1 LPINAVQFTILS
13 IIAAGYRPVVAPYGS
28 ELSSILLPI
37 SKTATI
43 DKTLF
48 YVITT
53 LPQLQISYLV
63 IVKSSIFVPPTNLML
78 SVPVLPLCV
87 FPEIFFQ
94 EIQR

>member
-13 IIAAGYRPVVAPYGS
+13 IIAVGYKPVVAPYGS

-48 YVITT
+48 YAI
-53 LPQLQISYLV
+53 LKIRE
-63 IVKSSIFVPPTNLML
+63 VKR
-78 SVPVLPLCV
+78 C
-87 FPEIFFQ
+87 E
-94 EIQR
+94 

>member
-13 IIAAGYRPVVAPYGS
+13 IIAVGYKPVVAPYGS

-48 YVITT
+48 YGNIKKR
-53 LPQLQISYLV
+53 S
-63 IVKSSIFVPPTNLML
+63 
-78 SVPVLPLCV
+78 
-87 FPEIFFQ
+87 
-94 EIQR
+94 